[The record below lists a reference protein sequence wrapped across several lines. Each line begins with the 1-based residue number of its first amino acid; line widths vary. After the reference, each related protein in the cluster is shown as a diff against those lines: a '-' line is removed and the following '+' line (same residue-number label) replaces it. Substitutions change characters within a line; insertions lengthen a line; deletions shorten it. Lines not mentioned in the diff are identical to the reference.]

1 MIMELFTQAILM
13 EILIKL
19 VQKKVKDIILIF
31 LGIPKILIKKMMKDI
46 LLEIMNIYIYLI
58 RFYYQ

>member
-31 LGIPKILIKKMMKDI
+31 LGILKILIKKMMKDI

-58 RFYYQ
+58 RFYCQ